1 MITLD
6 KFFEF
11 AVNEMHHWMRM
22 SDISD
27 NDVDRRYFDGRSTI
41 DDKFVYKATDYES
54 IDQIVANLDDYFL
67 DVVDDN
73 EMNMYFKRGQLDEL
87 RLLLKIINK
96 NYES

>member
-54 IDQIVANLDDYFL
+54 IDQIVANLDDCFL
-67 DVVDDN
+67 DVVSDSD
-73 EMNMYFKRGQLDEL
+73 MNLYFRRGQIDEL
-87 RLLLKIINK
+87 KLLLKIINK
-96 NYES
+96 YYFL

>member
-54 IDQIVANLDDYFL
+54 IDQIVVNLDDFL
-67 DVVDDN
+67 LNVVDDN

>member
-54 IDQIVANLDDYFL
+54 IDQIVYNLDDFL
-67 DVVDDN
+67 LNVVDDN

>member
-1 MITLD
+1 
-6 KFFEF
+6 
-11 AVNEMHHWMRM
+11 M

-54 IDQIVANLDDYFL
+54 IDQIVYNLDDFL
-67 DVVDDN
+67 LNVVDDN

-96 NYES
+96 NYE